1 MTHPTR
7 EQILQA
13 AARLYADH
21 GFRGTT
27 TRAIAEAAGVNEV
40 TLFRI
45 FGSKETLIV
54 EAMREHGATLY
65 VGQLPDQP
73 ADPHAELAA
82 WATQTRK
89 VLVSM
94 RSMLRQAMCDG
105 EKSPEMSHCVARG
118 AERVSERAGSNS
130 RDHGMPPLSAHVFP
144 RDAMWRTDLRDA
156 DMESALA
163 LVHSRFST
171 NTFPSWERS
180 HPYRFIAHNGEINT
194 LRGNINW
201 MHARQSLFE
210 SELFGVGIVS

>member
-54 EAMREHGATLY
+54 EAMREHGSTMH
-65 VGQLPDQP
+65 VGRLPERP
-73 ADPHAELAA
+73 VDPHAELAA

-118 AERVSERAGSNS
+118 ADATFDALYAYLGRVQAHGFALRGADLRTASGMLMSAIFHDAVAREFTPHLFPPATTAPGTYSRLCLASIGCVAPAAHSMPVERAS
-130 RDHGMPPLSAHVFP
+130 
-144 RDAMWRTDLRDA
+144 
-156 DMESALA
+156 
-163 LVHSRFST
+163 
-171 NTFPSWERS
+171 
-180 HPYRFIAHNGEINT
+180 
-194 LRGNINW
+194 
-201 MHARQSLFE
+201 
-210 SELFGVGIVS
+210 